1 MAEPVHAYR
10 ETLRVPTVWWLLG
23 LGLAATVWWVCFV
36 VTPASVAAVAGLV
49 TAGLASWA
57 LLRLGSVRIETGHDG
72 LRAGRATLPW
82 RYVGPSL
89 PLDREETRRQLG
101 ADADARAYLVL
112 RGYCAESVKVYVDDE
127 ADPTPYWLLST
138 RHPRALAEHL
148 NGRVVQD

>member
-1 MAEPVHAYR
+1 MPEPVDAYR
-10 ETLRVPTVWWLLG
+10 ETLRVPPLWWLLG

-36 VTPASVAAVAGLV
+36 VTPAWVAAA
-49 TAGLASWA
+49 AGLATAALAAWA
-57 LLRLGSVRIETGHDG
+57 LRWFGSVRIETGRDG

-89 PLDREETRRQLG
+89 ALDREATRRQLG
-101 ADADARAYLVL
+101 PDADARAYLVL